1 MQQEKERAMLGEW
14 AILND
19 NTEGGSTMAMK
30 TEATIKDLI
39 HAPDDEMDELIDGNL
54 VRMPPTGFEPNL
66 VAGEIF
72 VALRAYAR
80 AATR

>member
-14 AILND
+14 ARLNH

-39 HAPDDEMDELIDGNL
+39 HAPDMRCTN
-54 VRMPPTGFEPNL
+54 
-66 VAGEIF
+66 
-72 VALRAYAR
+72 
-80 AATR
+80 